1 VIFRIRNYNKNET
14 ALTSFKLEEIIMTD
28 FTIRLATP
36 EDRKEI
42 FNVHRDSVHNLCSE
56 QYTEEQIN
64 MWLDGRDP
72 DVYLP
77 AIERGELWVAV
88 SDGSI
93 LGFVEVEGN
102 EITKLFVSGAAA
114 GAGVG
119 KALMMKAIGYIRQD
133 GKVRIYLEATTTARD
148 FYRKL
153 GFVET
158 GTGTFSRGGAAV
170 SVEIVKME
178 LV

>member
-1 VIFRIRNYNKNET
+1 
-14 ALTSFKLEEIIMTD
+14 MTD
-28 FTIRLATP
+28 FAIRLATP

-42 FNVHRDSVHNLCSE
+42 FNVHRHSVRNLCSE

-64 MWLDGRDP
+64 MWLGGRDP
-72 DVYLP
+72 DIYLP

-88 SDGSI
+88 SDRTI

-102 EITKLFVSGAAA
+102 EVTKLFVSGAAA
-114 GAGVG
+114 GSGVG
-119 KALMMKAIGYIRQD
+119 KSLMVKVIGHIRKN
-133 GKVRIYLEATTTARD
+133 GKTRIYLEATTTARD

-170 SVEIVKME
+170 SLEIVKME